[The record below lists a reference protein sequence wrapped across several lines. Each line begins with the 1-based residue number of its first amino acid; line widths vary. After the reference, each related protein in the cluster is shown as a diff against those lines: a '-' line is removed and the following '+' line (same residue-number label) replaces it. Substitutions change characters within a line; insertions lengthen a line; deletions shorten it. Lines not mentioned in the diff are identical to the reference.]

1 MALTAPLGVQVIR
14 GHKETD
20 SRFVLCLWFVH
31 DVFMVY
37 SRFVHGLFYVGD
49 SSWFVYGLFT
59 VCSCKILF
67 TFCSM
72 RCMMGASIKRGKQ
85 HGRKNRHPKT
95 RPASAAT
102 SGACQYI
109 RRGET

>member
-49 SSWFVYGLFT
+49 MFMVCVWFVHGLF
-59 VCSCKILF
+59 
-67 TFCSM
+67 
-72 RCMMGASIKRGKQ
+72 
-85 HGRKNRHPKT
+85 P
-95 RPASAAT
+95 
-102 SGACQYI
+102 
-109 RRGET
+109 

>member
-37 SRFVHGLFYVGD
+37 SRFVHGLFYGVI
-49 SSWFVYGLFT
+49 VHGLCM
-59 VCSCKILF
+59 VCSRFVPVKY
-67 TFCSM
+67 CSRFV
-72 RCMMGASIKRGKQ
+72 RCGV
-85 HGRKNRHPKT
+85 
-95 RPASAAT
+95 
-102 SGACQYI
+102 
-109 RRGET
+109 